1 MINSDF
7 HTHTIFC
14 DGKLIPD
21 EMVRAAISKGMD
33 ALGFSGHSHT
43 LFDESYCMSEEN
55 TENYKKVILS
65 LKKQYFDK
73 IDIYLGIERDF
84 YSDIKDL
91 SAFDYVI
98 SSVHYVK
105 KDGEYLA
112 VDESEE
118 IFKKNVKEF
127 YDGDYFAFCE
137 DYYNT
142 ILESANLACAD
153 IIGHFD
159 LVMKFNEEDKLF
171 DTGNKRYI
179 SAVNEALYMLAAK
192 DKIIEINTGAM
203 SRGYRSVPYPMED
216 ILVKWN
222 KLGGRIIFSGDA
234 HDAEGLCF
242 KFAKAERLARK
253 CGFKE
258 AVVFK
263 KGELVLIPFY

>member
-14 DGKLIPD
+14 DGKPIPD
-21 EMVRAAISKGMD
+21 EMVRAAVKKGMT

-43 LFDESYCMSEEN
+43 PFDESYCMSKGN
-55 TENYKKVILS
+55 TENYINVVTK
-65 LKKQYFDK
+65 LKAQFSDK
-73 IDIYLGIERDF
+73 IEIYLGIERDF

-91 SAFDYVI
+91 SKFDYVI
-98 SSVHYVK
+98 SSVHFVN

-118 IFKKNVKEF
+118 VFKRNVSKH
-127 YDGDYFAFCE
+127 YGGDYFAFCE
-137 DYYNT
+137 DYYKT
-142 ILESANLACAD
+142 VQASANVACAD

-159 LVMKFNEEDKLF
+159 LVMKFNEEDRLF

-192 DKIIEINTGAM
+192 DKILEINTGAM
-203 SRGYRSVPYPMED
+203 SRGYRSVPYPMAD

-234 HDAEGLCF
+234 HDADGLCY
-242 KFAKAERLARK
+242 KFADAEKLAVK
-253 CGFKE
+253 CGFRE

-263 KGELVLIPFY
+263 NGEMVEILI